1 MLMTILEQMEYR
13 GQLER
18 FIEENPILDELS
30 GKTLLLTGATGMI
43 GSFLVDV
50 LMRRN
55 EIVPPEE
62 RVCVLAVARNPET
75 AKKRFAGWIKHREL
89 IFFACD
95 IAKTLPEL
103 PVVPDFYIHAASTT
117 HPVAY
122 ASEPVNTILS
132 NVYGLNNL
140 LEYMAFQNKGRLL
153 VLSSVEI
160 YGNNRGDT
168 HLFSEDYCGYLNC
181 NTLRA
186 GYQEAKRVS
195 ESLCQAY
202 IQQYD
207 ADVSI
212 IRLPRTYGPTMR
224 LNDSKAA
231 AQFILNG
238 VRSEDIVL
246 KSEGNQFFSYAH
258 TYDAVSGIL
267 VTLLRGGKGEAY
279 NLADPES
286 DIMLKDLAKLIADYA
301 GKKVVFQLPN
311 SLEKAGFSTASKA
324 LLNSE
329 KLKALGWHPHFNI
342 KTGVEST
349 IRILRETSIDFQA

>member
-1 MLMTILEQMEYR
+1 MIITEQKEYR
-13 GQLER
+13 ELMEQFLK
-18 FIEENPILDELS
+18 ENTLLNGFS

-50 LMRRN
+50 LMLRN
-55 EIVPPEE
+55 ESVHSSE
-62 RVCVLAVARNPET
+62 RVSVIALARNPET
-75 AKKRFAGWIKHREL
+75 AITRFSAWQKHEEL
-89 IFFACD
+89 VFLPCD
-95 IAKTLPEL
+95 IAKGL
-103 PVVPDFYIHAASTT
+103 PVLPAIPDYYIHAASTT

-132 NVYGLNNL
+132 NVFGLNNL
-140 LEYMAFQNKGRLL
+140 LEYMVQQEKGRLL

-168 HLFSEDYCGYLNC
+168 ELFSEDYCGYINC

-202 IQQYD
+202 IQQND
-207 ADVSI
+207 ADITI

-231 AQFILNG
+231 TQFIMNG
-238 VRSEDIVL
+238 VRGQDIVL
-246 KSEGNQFFSYAH
+246 KSEGKQFFSYAH
-258 TYDAVSGIL
+258 VYDAVSGIL
-267 VTLLRGGKGEAY
+267 FALMKGKQGQAY
-279 NLADPES
+279 NLADPSS
-286 DIMLKDLAKLIADYA
+286 DIMLRDLAKMIADYT

-311 SLEKAGFSTASKA
+311 SLEQSGFSPVSKA
-324 LLNSE
+324 LLCSE
-329 KLKALGWHPHFNI
+329 KLKELGWKPKFDI
-342 KTGVEST
+342 QTGIEST
-349 IRILRETSIDFQA
+349 IRILRDIC